1 MQAKFNVQIDSFD
14 KISKMKNFWSKDDYL
29 ALMAIMDLDQG
40 LEKMDSAELREMCM
54 MSLNDLEPDEAAK
67 VVLSHLFSDESAGK
81 IEQLSH
87 DMVDNRLWE
96 EYSDCLY
103 HERFFSAYA
112 LLREAFNG
120 IFAQPSGVEVTISV
134 TGEDIEDMAIFDQ
147 SHYSSMVRLLA
158 SGQSDDALINRLY
171 EDQIQGENF
180 PQAPGIIWRLEQ
192 IADNG
197 LTRKFN
203 FVSSYFW
210 LEQFEQVDNFSALS
224 HADVNNE
231 HDGE

>member
-1 MQAKFNVQIDSFD
+1 MQAKFNVQIDSFN
-14 KISKMKNFWSKDDYL
+14 KISKMQKFWSNEDYL
-29 ALMAIMDLDQG
+29 ALMTIMDLDEG

-67 VVLSHLFSDESAGK
+67 VVLTHLFTDESAGK

-134 TGEDIEDMAIFDQ
+134 TGEDIEDMTIFDQ

-171 EDQIQGENF
+171 EDQIQGEKF
-180 PQAPGIIWRLEQ
+180 PQAPGIIWRLDQ

-197 LTRKFN
+197 LTRQFN

-210 LEQFEQVDNFSALS
+210 LEQFEQVENFSALS

-231 HDGE
+231 HEGG